1 MDVLEDVLGDRTLLH
16 FTKSSDLI
24 SMVKCSFFLTDMVTC
39 GDCEEAAITQ
49 TFTQSLLLPMYAFK
63 TAACTEVECM
73 WISKPE
79 NYLQEYV

>member
-39 GDCEEAAITQ
+39 GDCEEAAIT
-49 TFTQSLLLPMYAFK
+49 
-63 TAACTEVECM
+63 
-73 WISKPE
+73 
-79 NYLQEYV
+79 